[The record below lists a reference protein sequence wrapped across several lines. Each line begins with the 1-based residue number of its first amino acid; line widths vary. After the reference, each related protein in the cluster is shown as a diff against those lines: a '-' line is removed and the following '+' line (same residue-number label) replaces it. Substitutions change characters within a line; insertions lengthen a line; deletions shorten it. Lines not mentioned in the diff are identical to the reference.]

1 MNDTAVDQD
10 NVKPIP
16 PEFPP
21 VVYLPCAAHASDP
34 SEAVVELRR
43 TRDGRM
49 ALMAY
54 SALDRLK
61 YCCGDQQ
68 PWMVVPTAQLDNIQ
82 QVQPFELVLLDVI
95 IPPEHRHGAEGAS
108 DA

>member
-1 MNDTAVDQD
+1 MNDTAMEPEATT
-10 NVKPIP
+10 PIP

-21 VVYLPCAAHASDP
+21 VVYLPCASHVSDP
-34 SEAVVELRR
+34 TESVVELRK

-68 PWMVVPTAQLDNIQ
+68 PWMVVPTPTLDKIQ
-82 QVQPFELVLLDVI
+82 QVQPFDLLLLDVV
-95 IPPEHRHGAEGAS
+95 IPPEHRHGAGGDS